1 VTNRRL
7 VGALLLPVL
16 AIGVLAVSCSAIRSA
31 IVGTSGLAPDQF
43 ATSASPEARALVA
56 RALEGIDPAEIVDFH
71 AHVAGSEEDGSGCE
85 ISSDM
90 RSWLHPWRMIQYSIY
105 LEACGVDDVEHG
117 AEQMVARL
125 LSVSRGKTCVLALD
139 HHYGP
144 DGTVDREG
152 TALYVPNDFVLRL
165 AEEHPA
171 DFLAGVSVHPY
182 RKDALLELDRCA
194 ARGARI
200 VKWLPNSMAID
211 PANPLCDP
219 FYDRMRERGM
229 TLLTH
234 AGEEKA
240 LAAGAEELG
249 NPLRLRRALDRG
261 VRVIVAHCGSL
272 GKGEDLDDPS
282 RGKVEAFELFLRLM
296 GEERYQGLLYGELSA
311 VPFRN
316 RDVEVLRTLLE
327 RTDLHGRL
335 VDGTDWPLPAIRVM
349 ISTRRFE
356 RAGLLT
362 SDERK
367 ALDQVFRY
375 DPRLFDLALKRTVK
389 GRKGERFPGSVF
401 QRRAEILP

>member
-1 VTNRRL
+1 MTGKSMA
-7 VGALLLPVL
+7 GALLLLVL
-16 AIGVLAVSCSAIRSA
+16 ALGALAVAWPAIRSA
-31 IVGTSGLAPDQF
+31 IVGTSGLTPDEF
-43 ATSASPEARALVA
+43 ATSGSPEARELVG
-56 RALEGIDPAEIVDFH
+56 RALEGLESAEIVDLH
-71 AHVAGSEEDGSGCE
+71 AHVAGSAEDGSDCE

-90 RSWLHPWRMIQYSIY
+90 SSWLHPWRMIQYSIY
-105 LEACGVDDVEHG
+105 LEACGVHDVEHG
-117 AEQMVARL
+117 AEQMITRL
-125 LSVSRGKTCVLALD
+125 VSVSRGKTCVLALD

-144 DGTVDREG
+144 DGTADRGG
-152 TALYVPNDFVLRL
+152 TALYVPNDYVLRL
-165 AEEHPA
+165 AEEHPD

-182 RKDALLELDRCA
+182 RQDALAELDRCA

-211 PANPLCDP
+211 PASPLCDP

-229 TLLTH
+229 TLLSH

-240 LAAGAEELG
+240 LAEGSEELG
-249 NPLRLRRALDRG
+249 NPLRLRRALDHG
-261 VRVIVAHCGSL
+261 VRVVVAHCGSL
-272 GKGEDLDDPS
+272 GEGEDLDDPS
-282 RGKVEAFELFLRLM
+282 RGKVEAFDLFLRMM
-296 GEERYQGLLYGELSA
+296 GEERYRGLLYGELSA

-316 RDVEVLRTLLE
+316 RDVRVLRTLLE
-327 RTDLHGRL
+327 RTDLHERL

-367 ALDQVFRY
+367 ALDEVFRY

-389 GRKGERFPGSVF
+389 GRNGERFPASVF
-401 QRRAEILP
+401 NRKREILP